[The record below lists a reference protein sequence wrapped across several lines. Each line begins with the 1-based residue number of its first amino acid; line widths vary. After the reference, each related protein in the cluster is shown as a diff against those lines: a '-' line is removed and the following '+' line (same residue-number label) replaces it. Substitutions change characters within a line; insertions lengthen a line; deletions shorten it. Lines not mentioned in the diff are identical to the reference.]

1 MTCHIRIGS
10 LKHSKVTVHN
20 FCCEPGRNYPH
31 DIFDGRVE
39 RYPFRDHA
47 VPALAMTRDFCSSAK
62 ARARARAHAKRR
74 VAVGVRLVAGG

>member
-1 MTCHIRIGS
+1 MTCHIGIGS

-62 ARARARAHAKRR
+62 ARACARAHAKRR